1 MKPFLVAYAVLLSGC
16 LSFHP
21 NTIPDPPFGA
31 FRKLGDLDVR
41 FVDTGGG
48 DPDNPCCVHCC
59 QPDGTLK
66 SYEEMLAGMTA
77 FMMKMRGLD
86 EAAAAAA
93 APTATVVMGE
103 TPCSSIPG

>member
-1 MKPFLVAYAVLLSGC
+1 MDGNNGHNLEAQEEEVCESCACCGEECALVVCESCGMPMNSPAD
-16 LSFHP
+16 H
-21 NTIPDPPFGA
+21 
-31 FRKLGDLDVR
+31 
-41 FVDTGGG
+41 GGG

-86 EAAAAAA
+86 EAAAEAAA
-93 APTATVVMGE
+93 RDYMATMPAWSGR
-103 TPCSSIPG
+103 